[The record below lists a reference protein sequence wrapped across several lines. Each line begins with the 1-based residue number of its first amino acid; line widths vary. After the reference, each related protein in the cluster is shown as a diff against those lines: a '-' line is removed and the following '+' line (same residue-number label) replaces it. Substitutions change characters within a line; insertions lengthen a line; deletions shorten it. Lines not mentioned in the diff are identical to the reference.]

1 MKNSLK
7 KGLSFGLT
15 SAVITTLGLMVG
27 LNSSTGS
34 KLAVISGILVI
45 ALADAF
51 SDSLGVHIS
60 EESNKEN
67 SSRHVW
73 EATIATFLTK
83 AIFAL
88 SFLIPFIF
96 FKLSTSILI
105 SIVWGVII
113 LSVLSYKISN
123 EKERK
128 NFSVVF
134 EHLLIAVVVILISY
148 YLGLLINNFFN
159 S

>member
-1 MKNSLK
+1 MKKSLK

-34 KLAVISGILVI
+34 KLAVISGILII
-45 ALADAF
+45 AIADAF
-51 SDSLGVHIS
+51 SDSLGIHIS
-60 EESNKEN
+60 EEANKEN
-67 SSRHVW
+67 TRKQVW

-83 AIFAL
+83 TIFAL
-88 SFLIPFIF
+88 SFLIPFMF
-96 FKLSTSILI
+96 FNLFISTII
-105 SIVWGVII
+105 SVVWGVIL

-134 EHLLIAVVVILISY
+134 EHLFIAVVVITVSY
-148 YLGLLINNFFN
+148 FLGKIVDGIIAA
-159 S
+159 